1 MSAGHSAPA
10 IDARALE
17 TATDISIFNS
27 KGEQVRFGDV
37 FANQK
42 TIVVFVR
49 AYTAVNARI

>member
-17 TATDISIFNS
+17 IATDISIFNS